1 MKIPLSGPTK
11 NCPDASTTRPRRR
24 VPTPGSTTV
33 AGNGQKGVPQDGEDA
48 KTQPLVDPRA
58 VAVDSKGHVYILE
71 RSGHALRMVDPAGKI
86 HTVAGTGK
94 AAFVVGLAVL
104 QLVKAAT
111 ELTTMKTNANRSIA
125 DNLPMHP
132 PRPVNPR
139 GELV

>member
-1 MKIPLSGPTK
+1 MQICGAVIESQVPAQASPLL
-11 NCPDASTTRPRRR
+11 AM
-24 VPTPGSTTV
+24 V
-33 AGNGQKGVPQDGEDA
+33 
-48 KTQPLVDPRA
+48 KTA
-58 VAVDSKGHVYILE
+58 VLLE
-71 RSGHALRMVDPAGKI
+71 RNVTGVVMAVFLLFLGLAVKGGALPTARDTELAGAR
-86 HTVAGTGK
+86 VMLAGTGK

-125 DNLPMHP
+125 DTLPMHP